1 MTPWILAYLG
11 VGAGIGLLAGLLG
24 IGGGMVIVPILAAL
38 FAAQALSAEHTLHL
52 ALGTAMAGV
61 LFTAAASVRTHHRF
75 GAVDWTVARQLGL
88 PMGVGTLAA
97 ASLSAWMPQRA
108 LALAFASIVLV
119 ASVQI
124 WFGRQPTHARGLPG
138 ANTLRAV
145 GLGIGVVCGF
155 VAAGGAFLATPFML
169 WCGVPIKRAIG
180 TGAAVGLPVSA
191 LGTVGYVWAGWQ
203 APGLPA
209 GTLGFVLLPALAGVV
224 AASMLTA
231 PLGARL
237 AHRLPVGLL
246 RRGFALMLFLLAAR
260 MASSFW

>member
-11 VGAGIGLLAGLLG
+11 VGACIGLLAGLLG

-38 FAAQALSAEHTLHL
+38 FTAQALSPEHTLHL

-61 LFTAAASVRTHHRF
+61 LFTAASSVRTHHRF
-75 GAVDWTVARQLGL
+75 GAVDWAAARQLGL
-88 PMGVGTLAA
+88 PMGAGTLLA
-97 ASLSAWMPQRA
+97 ASVSAWVPQRA
-108 LALAFASIVLV
+108 LALAFAAIVFG
-119 ASVQI
+119 ASAQI
-124 WFGRQPTHARGLPG
+124 WFGRQPAQGRGLPG
-138 ANTLRAV
+138 PGTLRAV
-145 GLGIGVVCGF
+145 GLAIGVVCGF

-191 LGTVGYVWAGWQ
+191 LGTLGYVWSGWG
-203 APGLPA
+203 APGLPPGA
-209 GTLGFVLLPALAGVV
+209 LGFVLLPALAGVV

-246 RRGFALMLFLLAAR
+246 RRGFAIMLFLLAAR
-260 MASSFW
+260 MVSSYW